1 MQLQRS
7 LTAIYVNTINTLLK
21 VRKHLLDFQITKSKN
36 KFHSKDVSNKNNF
49 TQKINKLQMPVRP
62 NYSAPKLP
70 IVLCHGPDAIPYLQI
85 HYWGGVQEALKKLGA
100 KVVTTKVPRTGCIRA
115 RALALHR
122 ILESTLHGFELNLL
136 AHSMGGLDC
145 RYLITHLPTDNC
157 SIRSLTTIG
166 TPHRGSPFMDWCRDN
181 IGLGKLSKSFESA
194 EKAVD
199 DLLKELE
206 ERCRKVEQLNQLNT
220 DKNRLDSNKI
230 NNNDNNS
237 KDHEISNSSLLNFIL
252 PSLPHLDYY
261 KSLDIPLFSTL
272 SQKFSSLL
280 RPLIHTLDTPAYS
293 NLTTD
298 FCMNSFNKNTPN
310 HPSIFYYSYGAATE
324 IPIWSPLY
332 FPYQIIR
339 EKEGQNDGLVSLKS
353 AQWGRYVRTVEC
365 DHWDLTDSWRLKLNS
380 LNQFDPVELY
390 VEVATLLANEG
401 H

>member
-7 LTAIYVNTINTLLK
+7 LTAIYVNTINTFLK

-36 KFHSKDVSNKNNF
+36 KFHSEDVSNKNNF

-70 IVLCHGPDAIPYLQI
+70 IVLCHGLFGFDKLGPDAIPYLQI

-206 ERCRKVEQLNQLNT
+206 ERC
-220 DKNRLDSNKI
+220 
-230 NNNDNNS
+230 
-237 KDHEISNSSLLNFIL
+237 H
-252 PSLPHLDYY
+252 
-261 KSLDIPLFSTL
+261 
-272 SQKFSSLL
+272 
-280 RPLIHTLDTPAYS
+280 
-293 NLTTD
+293 